1 MTTKKTAAISKVSED
16 RAAKAEAL
24 NEPVTVTVQGFEFSF
39 EPNNFDDD
47 DMMTA
52 LEQGNPNPALAM
64 IAGDQVDAVKKHLRD
79 EGGKL
84 KRSVLLEF
92 VVEVMQAVGE
102 GND

>member
-1 MTTKKTAAISKVSED
+1 MTTKKTAATSKVSED

-64 IAGDQVDAVKKHLRD
+64 IAGDQVEAVKKHLRD
-79 EGGKL
+79 EDGKL